1 MASRRSTSSTRGSGR
16 TIRAACSKTGTRA
29 GAARPKRDELAS
41 TELTISSV
49 AKTGNDVALLVQALV
64 KRGDVYW
71 NIGVRAHES
80 AHPFRRRDD
89 ADIFDPPRSPLLQHV
104 DGRGRRSTRRE
115 HRVEHEADLD
125 GRG

>member
-16 TIRAACSKTGTRA
+16 TIRAACSETGTRA
-29 GAARPKRDELAS
+29 GAARTKRDELAS

-64 KRGDVYW
+64 KRGDVDW

-89 ADIFDPPRSPLLQHV
+89 ADIFDPLRSPLLQHV
-104 DGRGRRSTRRE
+104 DGRRRRSTRCG
-115 HRVEHEADLD
+115 HPVEHET
-125 GRG
+125 